1 MPKYVIERKVPNA
14 GDLSPDELKKV
25 AQNFCDVISSAG
37 SRVQWIN
44 SFVTPEKI
52 YCVYIAET
60 KEIVLEHVQQGR
72 YPASMVSEV
81 ATILDPTSAN

>member
-1 MPKYVIERKVPNA
+1 MPKYVIERRVPNA
-14 GDLSPDELKKV
+14 GDLSPAELKEV
-25 AQNFCDVISSAG
+25 AQNFCDVISNAG

-60 KEIVLEHVQQGR
+60 KEIVLEHVKQGR

-81 ATILDPTSAN
+81 ATIIDPTTAN